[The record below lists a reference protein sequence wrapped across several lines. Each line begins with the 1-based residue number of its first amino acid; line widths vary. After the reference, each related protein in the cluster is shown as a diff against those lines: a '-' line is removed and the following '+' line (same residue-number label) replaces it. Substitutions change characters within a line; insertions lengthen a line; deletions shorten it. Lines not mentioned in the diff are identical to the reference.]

1 LICLGCGTTI
11 EFVDELIRGFG
22 KSVAERKGFEHS
34 WSRFDILGYCSEC
47 SANDSGNRIQQ
58 SIDHVTAALESIEES
73 AGQLR
78 QAIELHESRKL
89 SRGHALVL
97 SATDK
102 MRKALA
108 DCESSLTLLNKESV
122 S

>member
-1 LICLGCGTTI
+1 M
-11 EFVDELIRGFG
+11 VSA
-22 KSVAERKGFEHS
+22 KVSQSERGFEHS

-58 SIDHVTAALESIEES
+58 SIDHVTAALENIEES
-73 AGQLR
+73 ASQLR

-89 SRGHALVL
+89 SRGHALVQ